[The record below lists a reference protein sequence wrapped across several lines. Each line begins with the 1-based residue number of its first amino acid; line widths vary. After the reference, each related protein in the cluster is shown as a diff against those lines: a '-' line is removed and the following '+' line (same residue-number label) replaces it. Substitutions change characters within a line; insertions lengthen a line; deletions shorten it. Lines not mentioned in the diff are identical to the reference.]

1 MPYKEALVA
10 SWWIF
15 SSVQGAKLIS
25 WNLLKVTQRITI
37 NGYNGDVSGDRGIND
52 DGAGDGHDS
61 AVAGNDG
68 DASL

>member
-1 MPYKEALVA
+1 MMN
-10 SWWIF
+10 IQF
-15 SSVQGAKLIS
+15 RSVQFRELQLIS